1 MITTSYNPSNLE
13 IELGEIIQ
21 ELRPQI
27 EERLKDN
34 VIEELTLTKEKD
46 NPDLILKL
54 VDVDGDKHEV
64 VIKLIQRADQNL

>member
-34 VIEELTLTKEKD
+34 VIEDLTLTKEKD

>member
-13 IELGEIIQ
+13 IELGEILQ

-34 VIEELTLTKEKD
+34 VIEGLTLTKEKD

>member
-1 MITTSYNPSNLE
+1 MITTSYNPSKLE

-27 EERLKDN
+27 EEKLKDN
-34 VIEELTLTKEKD
+34 VIEDIKFTSDKD

-64 VIKLIQRADQNL
+64 VLKIIQRPDQHL